1 MRHDLPHVATTIR
14 GMKLVNIKSLES
26 ALPRIP
32 PLSDC
37 TRFAA
42 FVCLRCSQ
50 DFLLDMRVYDSTV
63 FKMAHALG
71 VDYLACPHCDARD
84 CTTL

>member
-1 MRHDLPHVATTIR
+1 ME
-14 GMKLVNIKSLES
+14 LVNIKSLES

-42 FVCLRCSQ
+42 FVCLRCNQ
-50 DFLLDMRVYDSTV
+50 HFFLDSRVYDTAAY
-63 FKMAHALG
+63 KMAHALG

-84 CTTL
+84 YTTL